1 MTDPITI
8 RVMVEES
15 WDYQVMEVS
24 ADTSVSD
31 VKRRALEQSR
41 AGRAKDAYEVK
52 FRGALVRDES
62 QSLSS
67 LGVVPNA
74 QLIVLANRRQ
84 PVR

>member
-8 RVMVEES
+8 RVMVHES
-15 WDYQVMEVS
+15 WDDLVMEVS
-24 ADTSVSD
+24 TDTSVSE
-31 VKRRALEQSR
+31 VKRQALEQSR
-41 AGRAKDAYEVK
+41 AGRPEDAYEVK

-74 QLIVLANRRQ
+74 QMIVLAHRRQ